1 MSVPETIRSALG
13 GRPRR
18 VSVDVGMRISRGQVR
33 AIRSPGADPVSDRM
47 VLVLRVDSRREF
59 AEVMVVHPYTELAT
73 DSDLVVSPRLST
85 MPYGVVVET
94 DTRAVVW
101 LYQLDRLIGEV
112 YPGTLEAVGDVAVGV
127 SHVGAGL
134 STGMSLRGRF
144 DPRWGFKAEEG
155 AAVRSLAADCTSSLL
170 SEGPPLQLDPGCL
183 VPALLSACDDFESAA
198 LKLVDTVARHDIV
211 FDLDDVE
218 VLEDVGALEVS
229 NWVRAFGTNGYE
241 MYESFWPLV
250 ENALSTI
257 SLPVDLTAGSAGGE
271 WANERRVEAGSFFKR
286 DGCDLVSACYVRSAD
301 REASIRLAQ
310 KYAIRLIDV

>member
-1 MSVPETIRSALG
+1 MSVPEPIRSALG

-18 VSVDVGMRISRGQVR
+18 VPVHVRTPISPGQVR

-47 VLVLRVDSRREF
+47 VLVLRVDSRQGF

-73 DSDLVVSPRLST
+73 DSDLVVSPRRST
-85 MPYGVVVET
+85 MPYQVVVET

-101 LYQLDRLIGEV
+101 LDQLDRLIGV
-112 YPGTLEAVGDVAVGV
+112 RPGTLEAVGDVAVGV
-127 SHVGAGL
+127 SPVRAGL

-144 DPRWGFKAEEG
+144 DPRWDFKAEEG

-198 LKLVDTVARHDIV
+198 LNLVDTVARHDIV

-229 NWVRAFGTNGYE
+229 NWVRTFGSSGYE

-250 ENALSTI
+250 ENALSTL
-257 SLPVDLTAGSAGGE
+257 SLPVDLTTGSAVGE
-271 WANERRVEAGSFFKR
+271 WANERRIEAGSFLKR
-286 DGCDLVSACYVRSAD
+286 DGCDLVSASYVRSAD
-301 REASIRLAQ
+301 RDASIRLAQ
-310 KYAIRLIDV
+310 KCNTRLIDV